1 MTTWETSQD
10 PVIDLSGLT
19 KSFGSTVALADL
31 NLAVGSGQVHGFL
44 GPNGAGKTTTL
55 RIMLGL
61 LSRDGGH
68 AQVFGLEPWAQSVSI
83 RRRLAYVPGEVALWP
98 NLSGGESID
107 YLTRLRGGS
116 DRARIEQLVHRF
128 DLNPRVKVSSYSKGN
143 RQKVA
148 LIAALAC
155 DVELYIFDEP
165 TDGLDPL
172 MGEVFREEV
181 AALQTQ
187 GKTVL
192 LSSHVLA
199 EVDAVCDHVTII
211 RNGRTIE
218 TGALS
223 DLRHLQR
230 QSLVIETEHP
240 LVGVENLTGVFDVE
254 QNATTLRCTVE
265 PRALSEVLR
274 RATEANVV
282 NLETR
287 PPSLEEMFLRYY
299 DQQEASAP

>member
-1 MTTWETSQD
+1 
-10 PVIDLSGLT
+10 
-19 KSFGSTVALADL
+19 
-31 NLAVGSGQVHGFL
+31 
-44 GPNGAGKTTTL
+44 
-55 RIMLGL
+55 LGL
-61 LSRDGGH
+61 LARDSGH
-68 AQVFGLEPWAQSVSI
+68 AEVCGLDPWTQSVAI
-83 RRRLAYVPGEVALWP
+83 RRRLTYVPGEVALWP
-98 NLSGGESID
+98 NLSGGECID
-107 YLTRLRGGS
+107 YLIRLRGGA
-116 DRARIEQLVHRF
+116 DRDRVIELQQRF

-155 DVELYIFDEP
+155 DVDFYIFDEP

-172 MGEVFREEV
+172 MGEVFRHEV
-181 AALQTQ
+181 DTLKSR

-211 RNGRTIE
+211 RAGRTIE
-218 TGALS
+218 AGALT

-230 QSLVIETEHP
+230 QALAIETEHP
-240 LVGVENLTGVFDVE
+240 LSIETIPGVFDVE
-254 QNATTLRCTVE
+254 TDANIVRCTVE
-265 PRALSEVLR
+265 AGALGEVLR
-274 RATEANVV
+274 LAAEATVI

-299 DQQEASAP
+299 DRQPTVQP

>member
-1 MTTWETSQD
+1 MSNAVAGQPIVTL
-10 PVIDLSGLT
+10 VGLT
-19 KSFGSTVALADL
+19 KRFGSATALANL
-31 NLAVGSGQVHGFL
+31 NLDVKAGQIHGFL

-55 RIMLGL
+55 RIILGL
-61 LSRDGGH
+61 LARDGGD
-68 AQVFGLEPWAQSVSI
+68 AQVFGLDPWKQSVAI

-107 YLTRLRGGS
+107 YLIRIRGGAS
-116 DRARIEQLVHRF
+116 RTRVLELLQLF

-155 DVELYIFDEP
+155 DADFYIFDEP

-172 MGEVFREEV
+172 MGEVFRSEV
-181 AALQTQ
+181 DALKAR

-211 RNGRTIE
+211 RAGQTIE
-218 TGALS
+218 TGALA

-240 LVGVENLTGVFDVE
+240 LSISGIQGVFDVDGDSKI
-254 QNATTLRCTVE
+254 LRCTVE
-265 PRALSEVLR
+265 PAALSAVLQ
-274 RATEANVV
+274 RATEANLV

-299 DQQEASAP
+299 DRQATAQPS

>member
-1 MTTWETSQD
+1 MSDAVAAGRIVTLE
-10 PVIDLSGLT
+10 GLT
-19 KSFGSTVALADL
+19 KKFGAATALDDL
-31 NLAVGSGQVHGFL
+31 NLHVESGQIHGFL

-55 RIMLGL
+55 RIILGL
-61 LSRDGGH
+61 LARDDGH
-68 AQVFGLEPWAQSVSI
+68 AEVFGLDPWAQSVAI

-107 YLTRLRGGS
+107 YLTRMRGGA
-116 DRARIEQLVHRF
+116 DRTRVSELQQRF

-155 DVELYIFDEP
+155 DADLYIFDEP

-172 MGEVFREEV
+172 MGEVFRQEV
-181 AALQTQ
+181 DDLKAL

-211 RNGRTIE
+211 RAGRTIE
-218 TGALS
+218 TGALAQ
-223 DLRHLQR
+223 LRHLQR
-230 QSLVIETEHP
+230 QSLVIETHYP
-240 LVGVENLTGVFDVE
+240 ADISNIPGVFDIEIDANIV
-254 QNATTLRCTVE
+254 RCTVE
-265 PRALSEVLR
+265 SGALSAVLKK
-274 RATEANVV
+274 ATEADVI

-299 DQQEASAP
+299 DRQPTANTP